1 MIPDSHPK
9 EEQYPGTF
17 HPSDVVP
24 MEGMNNERGI
34 FEWTIRIFEGRF
46 VGEELCLPTTYFK
59 ELGNLSNI
67 IFLSE

>member
-17 HPSDVVP
+17 HPSCRVS
-24 MEGMNNERGI
+24 MEGVNSERGT
-34 FEWTIRIFEGRF
+34 FEWTIRNFEGRF
-46 VGEELCLPTTYFK
+46 RGAELRVLLIIYFK

-67 IFLSE
+67 ILYE